1 MARTVSQSDTGI
13 KRVAAAGLI
22 LFIVTMVVLSLLF
35 FVRAF
40 DARVPLT
47 VVSDRAGLVMEAD
60 AKVRSRGVEIGKVKE
75 IRQEFGAA
83 VIDVEVDPVALEG
96 VPANSIVSISS
107 NTIFG
112 AKSVEFE
119 PPADPSPQALEG
131 GAVVSASSVTA
142 EVNTLFEDLTNLLHA
157 LEPEKLNA
165 TLGALSGAL
174 DGRGDQL
181 GQTLADLDAYLIEI
195 NPQIETLQ
203 RDLAKGSRVA
213 NLFADVTPD
222 LMRLL
227 DSGTDVGNNVVANQ
241 AEFEALLVSAIGTG
255 ETGKRLLAENG
266 NEIVK
271 ALKDLRAST
280 SLMAEYS
287 PSLSCMIIGLN
298 TGAENASQAFGATNQ
313 PGLTFKAGFQQ
324 GARAYEN
331 PKDLPKV
338 NASTGPGCYGLPFP
352 EPGAHAPFLVTD
364 TGSNVVEGMPNV
376 FTERDEPL
384 FGPLKPSEP
393 GKPAP
398 PTLLQMMLGD
408 TGGTP

>member
-1 MARTVSQSDTGI
+1 MARTVSQSDTGP
-13 KRVAAAGLI
+13 KRVAATGLI
-22 LFIVTMVVLSLLF
+22 LFIVALVALSLLF

-40 DARVPLT
+40 DSRVPLT
-47 VVSDRAGLVMEAD
+47 VVSDRSGLVMEAD
-60 AKVRSRGVEIGKVKE
+60 AKVRSRGVEIGKVNE
-75 IRQEFGAA
+75 IRQELGGA
-83 VIDVEVDPVALEG
+83 VIDLEVDPEALKG

-112 AKSVEFE
+112 AKSVEFG
-119 PPADPSPQALEG
+119 PPADPSEDSLEG
-131 GAVVSASSVTA
+131 GAVVPASSVTA
-142 EVNTLFEDLTNLLHA
+142 EINTLFEDLTDLLAA

-165 TLGALSGAL
+165 TLGAVSGAL

-181 GQTLADLDAYLIEI
+181 GQTLADLDSYLMEI

-213 NLFADVTPD
+213 NLYADITPD
-222 LMRLL
+222 LMCLL

-241 AEFEALLVSAIGTG
+241 AKFEQLLASAIGTG

-266 NEIVK
+266 NELVK

-287 PSLSCMIIGLN
+287 PALSCMIVGLN
-298 TGAENASQAFGATNQ
+298 NGAEMAGQAFGAKNQ

-338 NASTGPGCYGLPFP
+338 NASSGPNCYGLPFP
-352 EPGAHAPFLVTD
+352 DPNTHAPFAVTD

-376 FTERDEPL
+376 FTSRPEPL

-398 PTLLQMMLGD
+398 PTLLQVMLGD
-408 TGGTP
+408 TGGAP

>member
-1 MARTVSQSDTGI
+1 MARTVSQSDTGP
-13 KRVAAAGLI
+13 KRIAATGLI
-22 LFIVTMVVLSLLF
+22 ILIVGVVVLSLLF

-40 DARVPLT
+40 DSRVPLT
-47 VVSDRAGLVMEAD
+47 VISDRAGLVMEAD
-60 AKVRSRGVEIGKVKE
+60 AKVRSRGVEIGKVTG
-75 IRQEFGAA
+75 IRHELGSA

-96 VPANSIVSISS
+96 VAANSVVSIGSS
-107 NTIFG
+107 TIFG

-119 PPADPSPQALEG
+119 PPAEPSADPLES
-131 GAVVSASSVTA
+131 GAVVAASSVTT
-142 EVNTLFEDLTNLLHA
+142 EVNTLFEDLTTLLVA

-181 GQTLADLDAYLIEI
+181 GQTLVDLDTYLEEI
-195 NPQIETLQ
+195 NPQMDTLQ

-213 NLFADVTPD
+213 NLYADVTPD
-222 LMRLL
+222 LLRLL

-241 AEFEALLVSAIGTG
+241 ADFERLLVSAIGTG

-266 NEIVK
+266 NELVK
-271 ALKDLRAST
+271 ALADLRAST

-287 PSLSCMIIGLN
+287 PALSCLIVGLN
-298 TGAENASQAFGATNQ
+298 TGAETASQAFGAKNQ
-313 PGLTFKAGFQQ
+313 PGLAFKAGFQQ

-338 NASTGPGCYGLPFP
+338 NASTGPNCYGLPFP
-352 EPGAHAPFLVTD
+352 DPATHAPFVVTD

-376 FTERDEPL
+376 FTSRGEPL
-384 FGPLKPSEP
+384 FGPLKPAEP

-398 PTLLQMMLGD
+398 PTLLQVMLGD